1 MRYGH
6 FDLNLLLALDAL
18 LETGS
23 VTKASERLRLGQSA
37 TSSALGRLREQFGD
51 PLLVKVGRRMEM
63 TPLAQDLRKEVRE
76 TLLRLES
83 LVEPRRPFDPAR
95 AERRFQIRATD
106 YLATVLLAPL
116 MRQLAE
122 EAPGISLSMT
132 DSADDPAELLERGQ
146 IDLLLASDAHLD
158 PGFPSIHLFDDV
170 GVCVADIGNDA
181 IGARPTRDD
190 VLACPFVVARLESR
204 RTTHFQKWLFES
216 PELKR
221 RIDIVTPSFNSV
233 PSFIVGTRRIAIMH
247 ASHAH
252 WWAQRLPLKVVPNPL
267 PLAPLGIH
275 IQWNARYDNDA
286 AHQWLRERV
295 RAVAPTVKLGAE
307 PALAR
312 LDRFHRGTRVEK
324 RATAR
329 RTPRRARHK

>member
-1 MRYGH
+1 MRFGH

-18 LETGS
+18 LDTGS
-23 VTKASERLRLGQSA
+23 VTKASVRLRLGQSA

-51 PLLVKVGRRMEM
+51 PLLIKVGRRMEM
-63 TPLAQDLRKEVRE
+63 TPLAHDLRKEVRE
-76 TLLRLES
+76 TLLHLES

-95 AERRFQIRATD
+95 AERQFQIRATD

-116 MRQLAE
+116 MRELAD
-122 EAPGISLSMT
+122 EAPGVSLSVT

-170 GVCVADIGNDA
+170 GVCVADAANKA
-181 IGARPTRDD
+181 IGARPTQDD

-216 PELKR
+216 PEMKR

-233 PSFIVGTRRIAIMH
+233 PAFIVGTRRIAIMH
-247 ASHAH
+247 ASHAR
-252 WWAQRLPLKVVPNPL
+252 WWAQRLPLKVVPSPL

-286 AHQWLRERV
+286 AHQWLRGRV
-295 RAVAPTVKLGAE
+295 RGIAPKVKLGNE

-312 LDRFHRGTRVEK
+312 LDRFHRGTRTPRTPASP
-324 RATAR
+324 RA
-329 RTPRRARHK
+329 PRRALHK